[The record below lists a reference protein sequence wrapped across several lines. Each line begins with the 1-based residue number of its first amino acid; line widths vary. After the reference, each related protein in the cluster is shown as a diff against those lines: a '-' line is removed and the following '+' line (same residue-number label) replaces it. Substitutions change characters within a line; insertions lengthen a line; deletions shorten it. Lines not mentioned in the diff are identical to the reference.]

1 MCRKI
6 GGISSIDFIYFCGK
20 KAAPSTGTDWKE
32 AHGRIRDAPEPESE
46 ASLMPNTA
54 RARETTEEWRFE
66 KGPKKEDKT
75 NLGNFWCVLVLS
87 SACWGSRVG
96 RYVLLETIEVK
107 ICRSLDQRILA
118 SAVGSPVL
126 FNLER
131 KGSRTTLRRWRRS
144 VSTTVIGLRFT

>member
-96 RYVLLETIEVK
+96 RYVLLEMCAWRYLLGAHRLT
-107 ICRSLDQRILA
+107 A
-118 SAVGSPVL
+118 
-126 FNLER
+126 
-131 KGSRTTLRRWRRS
+131 TLRGRWLRCRAGTPKVEVSSAYRRI
-144 VSTTVIGLRFT
+144 VGGV

>member
-87 SACWGSRVG
+87 SACWGSRYYS
-96 RYVLLETIEVK
+96 RRIILLER
-107 ICRSLDQRILA
+107 ICAWALAVRSFCA
-118 SAVGSPVL
+118 VVSSALKLQFGK
-126 FNLER
+126 FF
-131 KGSRTTLRRWRRS
+131 WC
-144 VSTTVIGLRFT
+144 GLYQVYCSLN